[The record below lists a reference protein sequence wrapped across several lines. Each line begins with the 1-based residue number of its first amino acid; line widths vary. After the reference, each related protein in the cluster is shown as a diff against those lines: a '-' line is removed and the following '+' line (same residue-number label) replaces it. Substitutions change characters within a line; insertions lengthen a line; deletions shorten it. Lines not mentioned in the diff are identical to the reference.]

1 MPIELMTL
9 AMLASAGVSAAGSI
23 YGGIAAKRTG
33 ELNAFSTKTESILA
47 KAQGIQQAN
56 MRNTAFKEAMSA
68 ADAAFYAAG
77 RDIDP
82 SVEAFKR
89 KEQKV
94 FGEDI
99 SDLNLMT
106 RLNELK
112 LRQQGATER
121 RVGKEAFIGSLLK
134 ATATGLSAYS
144 DYRDTR

>member
-1 MPIELMTL
+1 
-9 AMLASAGVSAAGSI
+9 
-23 YGGIAAKRTG
+23 
-33 ELNAFSTKTESILA
+33 
-47 KAQGIQQAN
+47 
-56 MRNTAFKEAMSA
+56 MSA

-112 LRQQGATER
+112 LKQQGATER

-134 ATATGLSAYS
+134 ATSTGLSAYS

>member
-1 MPIELMTL
+1 MNPFTLM
-9 AMLASAGVSAAGSI
+9 MLASAGVSAAGSI
-23 YGGIAAKRTG
+23 FGGISAQQTG
-33 ELNAFSTKTESILA
+33 ELNAFSMKTESILA
-47 KAQGIQQAN
+47 KAQGVQQAN

-82 SVEAFKR
+82 SIEAFKA

-99 SDLNLMT
+99 SDLALMT

-112 LRQQGATER
+112 LRQQGAAER
-121 RVGKEAFIGSLLK
+121 RMGREALIGSLLK
-134 ATATGLSAYS
+134 ATSTGLTAYS

>member
-1 MPIELMTL
+1 MAIELITL

-23 YGGIAAKRTG
+23 YGGISAKRTG
-33 ELNAFSTKTESILA
+33 VLNAFSTKTESILA
-47 KAQGIQQAN
+47 KAQGVQQAN

-68 ADAAFYAAG
+68 ADAIFYAAG

-106 RLNELK
+106 RLSELK

-121 RVGKEAFIGSLLK
+121 RVGKEAFIGSLIK
-134 ATATGLSAYS
+134 ATSTGLTAYS
-144 DYRDTR
+144 DYKDT